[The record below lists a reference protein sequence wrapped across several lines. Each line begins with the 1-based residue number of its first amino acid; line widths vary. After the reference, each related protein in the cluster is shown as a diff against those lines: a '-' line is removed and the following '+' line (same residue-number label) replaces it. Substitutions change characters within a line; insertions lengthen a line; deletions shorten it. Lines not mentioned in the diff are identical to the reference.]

1 MKEMVT
7 FGWRL
12 LFFLIILKYLLF
24 ILSKNKSATTIT
36 INAYCGGDNKMKSK
50 KYHIVGTIPKGNI
63 KIIERGKIDTPDTH
77 LYDRILSWL
86 GTGTSIKGRRIDK
99 NVDI

>member
-1 MKEMVT
+1 
-7 FGWRL
+7 
-12 LFFLIILKYLLF
+12 
-24 ILSKNKSATTIT
+24 
-36 INAYCGGDNKMKSK
+36 MKSK

-63 KIIERGKIDTPDTH
+63 KIIEIGKIDTPDTH
-77 LYDRILSWL
+77 IYDRILSWL

>member
-1 MKEMVT
+1 
-7 FGWRL
+7 
-12 LFFLIILKYLLF
+12 
-24 ILSKNKSATTIT
+24 
-36 INAYCGGDNKMKSK
+36 MKSK

-63 KIIERGKIDTPDTH
+63 KIIEIGKIDTADTH